1 MVLEDFAMGHR
12 MNQVRAT
19 KRLNPA
25 GDIVGATAAATSP
38 EGILGEV
45 RPISDHNPLAFFL
58 PCGFDYVLRVI
69 SVLPDAHRSWALVQF
84 YFAKHEWYTK
94 ASRRSLSFLV
104 STLRANV
111 ITL

>member
-1 MVLEDFAMGHR
+1 MVLEDFAMGNR
-12 MNQVRAT
+12 MNQERAT

-38 EGILGEV
+38 EGILGEA
-45 RPISDHNPLAFFL
+45 RPISDNNPMAFFL
-58 PCGFDYVLRVI
+58 PSGFDYVLRVV

-94 ASRRSLSFLV
+94 V
-104 STLRANV
+104 SCRFFRL
-111 ITL
+111 